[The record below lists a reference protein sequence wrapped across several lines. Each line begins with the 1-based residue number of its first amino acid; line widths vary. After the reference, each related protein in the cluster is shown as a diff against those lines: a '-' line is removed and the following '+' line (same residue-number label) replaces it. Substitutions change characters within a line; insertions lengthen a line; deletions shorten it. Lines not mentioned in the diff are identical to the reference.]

1 MPFTTRD
8 GVRLYWRADGHP
20 DRPALLLLN
29 SLGTDHAMWDGV
41 VRALSGRFRLLRMDT
56 RGHGASDAPP
66 GDYTIAQLAQ
76 DALAVL
82 DAAGASKA
90 AVAGVSMGGMTAM
103 QLAITAP
110 ERLTAIAI
118 CNSTAQVDPKPWT
131 DRALAIRTH
140 GMAAMTDAIME
151 RWFPPA
157 TIAANP
163 PWLGTARATFEA
175 LDPQGYA
182 GCCMAIAGMA
192 VKEGV
197 PGIATPTLVVAG
209 SLDRATPPA
218 TGAEPI
224 AAAIPGARL
233 VSLPTGHISAL
244 ERPDALASLLADFL
258 EPGGAGALDAGR
270 EALFDAGIAN
280 RRAVLGDAYVD
291 RALTKQG
298 GFAWE
303 FQQFITRF
311 AWSEVW
317 GRPGLDHR
325 TRRIKSYFAWGTS
338 KAARDGT
345 ARTYLNCTEGVR
357 PAPRLCRITLTE
369 VEIRERKCAILG
381 VSLGVRVSH
390 SARSTTSPPV
400 RAHVRKR
407 SELMCPLAFCRD
419 Q

>member
-1 MPFTTRD
+1 MPFATNSGT
-8 GVRLYWRADGHP
+8 RLYWRTDGHP
-20 DRPALLLLN
+20 TQPALLLLN

-41 VRALSGRFRLLRMDT
+41 VRTLSGRFRVLRMDT

-66 GDYTIAQLAQ
+66 GDYSIAQLAA

-82 DAAGASKA
+82 DAAGVKRA

-118 CNSTAQVDPKPWT
+118 CNSTASPPVQPWH
-131 DRALAIRTH
+131 DRAAAIRSG
-140 GMAAMTDAIME
+140 GMAAMTDAIMS

-157 TIAANP
+157 ILAANP
-163 PWLGTARATFEA
+163 AYLGTARATFES

-192 VKEGV
+192 VKDGL
-197 PGIATPTLVVAG
+197 PGIRTPTLVVAG
-209 SLDRATPPA
+209 SLDEAAPPA
-218 TGAEPI
+218 IGAEPI

-233 VSLPTGHISAL
+233 VSLPTGHISPL
-244 ERPDALASLLADFL
+244 ERPDALAAILADFL
-258 EPGGAGALDAGR
+258 EPGGGTAVEAGR
-270 EALFDAGIAN
+270 DALFEAGIAN
-280 RRAVLGDAYVD
+280 RRAVLGDAWVD
-291 RALTKQG
+291 RALAKKG

-325 TRRIKSYFAWGTS
+325 TRRIIVLAITTALGRWEEFRLHTR
-338 KAARDGT
+338 AALEQKG
-345 ARTYLNCTEGVR
+345 
-357 PAPRLCRITLTE
+357 LTE
-369 VEIRERKCAILG
+369 EEVREVLIQSAIYAGVPAANTAFAMTEEIIAGLKA
-381 VSLGVRVSH
+381 
-390 SARSTTSPPV
+390 
-400 RAHVRKR
+400 
-407 SELMCPLAFCRD
+407 
-419 Q
+419 

>member
-66 GDYTIAQLAQ
+66 GDYTIGDLAA

-82 DAAGASKA
+82 DAAGVDKA

-103 QLAITAP
+103 HMAVTTP
-110 ERLTAIAI
+110 GRLTAIAI
-118 CNSTAQVDPKPWT
+118 CNSSADIPVQAWQ
-131 DRALAIRTH
+131 DRAATVRAK
-140 GMAAMTDAIME
+140 GMAAITGMIMP

-157 TIAANP
+157 VLAARP
-163 PWLGTARATFEA
+163 PYVSTAIGVFES

-182 GCCMAIAGMA
+182 GCCMAIAGLA
-192 VKEGV
+192 VRDKLA
-197 PGIATPTLVVAG
+197 GITLPTLVVAG
-209 SLDRATPPA
+209 SLDEATPPA

-224 AAAIPGARL
+224 AAAIPGAKL
-233 VSLPTGHISAL
+233 ASLPTGHLSPI
-244 ERPDALASLLADFL
+244 ERPDALAGLLADL
-258 EPGGAGALDAGR
+258 VSGVVGEVDEMAAGR
-270 EALFDAGIAN
+270 DALFDAGIAN
-280 RRAVLGDAYVD
+280 RRKVLGDAWVD
-291 RALTKQG
+291 RALAKKG

-325 TRRIKSYFAWGTS
+325 TRRIIVLSITIALGRWEEFRLHTR
-338 KAARDGT
+338 AALEQKG
-345 ARTYLNCTEGVR
+345 
-357 PAPRLCRITLTE
+357 LTE
-369 VEIRERKCAILG
+369 EEVREVLIQSAIYAGVPAANTAFAMTDEIMAEMAKA
-381 VSLGVRVSH
+381 V
-390 SARSTTSPPV
+390 
-400 RAHVRKR
+400 
-407 SELMCPLAFCRD
+407 
-419 Q
+419 